1 METNVKKREW
11 VKTVAIIFLAVML
24 VLTFFSNTI
33 MNHSL
38 PEVATAN
45 VTSGTINAK
54 IRGSG
59 TVSANETYDVTIKQT
74 RKVASIKVRAGQEVA
89 AGDVLFTLE
98 AEESDELKQA
108 QAELES
114 MELSYEKSLISAS
127 TEAARENRDVQKLQE
142 TYNDLLAQYHQ
153 YSTMDAKK
161 VEREKTKAEASLKE
175 LQRELSAL
183 QKDLEKLK
191 TDDDYVQAQSD
202 KTTYQTECDTLK
214 KEIDDYTSQIEE
226 LSTGKVIRSAA
237 EIQQDILVKQNEQN
251 SLLKEYAARIAEYE
265 ASYQE
270 FSKIADDRQEIMDA
284 YVQNP
289 SLLIEKLIERGYGT
303 TTVADEGQVQTGTD
317 YEEVKQIAQKMLDA
331 YDKLKDYYTKNAELE
346 NDIASLNT
354 ELKTAQESGSTQEA
368 LSKLQMQ
375 RTKAKQAQELASN
388 MLAKAT
394 RTIESYESEIDVLDQ
409 QIEKMQG
416 EVDSQQEA
424 VDKLTNANTLASQ
437 VKSAKE
443 ALEDKIFEQSL
454 SDGSALDLEAA
465 KKAID
470 EKKAD
475 IEKLTQNADETEVKA
490 KVAGTV
496 SNIAITAGTNANA
509 ETPLMTLNL
518 TDRGYTVKISVTAD
532 QAKKVRVGDS
542 AELVNYWYGGDIQ
555 ATLENI
561 ANDPQ
566 NPGKGR
572 LLVFRLTG
580 DVEPDTNLTL
590 SIGQKSSNYD
600 CIVPNSAIRTDSNGT
615 FVLAITVKSSPLGNR
630 YTATRVDVQELAKD
644 DTNTAVSGLSSGDFV
659 ITTSTKPIEAGTQV
673 RLVDNG

>member
-54 IRGSG
+54 IRGQG

-74 RKVASIKVRAGQEVA
+74 RKVASIKVKAGQEVA

-108 QAELES
+108 QTDLES
-114 MELSYEKSLISAS
+114 MELNYEKSLIAAS
-127 TEAARENRDVQKLQE
+127 TEAARENREVQKLQE

-153 YSTMDAKK
+153 YSNKDASQIAKEKAAADAK
-161 VEREKTKAEASLKE
+161 LKE
-175 LQRELSAL
+175 LQADSKAAQSDYEARVAEKTELESEAA
-183 QKDLEKLK
+183 KLK
-191 TDDDYVQAQSD
+191 TH
-202 KTTYQTECDTLK
+202 
-214 KEIDDYTSQIEE
+214 
-226 LSTGKVIRSAA
+226 
-237 EIQQDILVKQNEQN
+237 
-251 SLLKEYAARIAEYE
+251 
-265 ASYQE
+265 
-270 FSKIADDRQEIMDA
+270 
-284 YVQNP
+284 
-289 SLLIEKLIERGYGT
+289 
-303 TTVADEGQVQTGTD
+303 
-317 YEEVKQIAQKMLDA
+317 
-331 YDKLKDYYTKNAELE
+331 
-346 NDIASLNT
+346 IASLKAVMDKQDEIVAAQNT
-354 ELKTAQESGSTQEA
+354 LYQDQIRYLNDYNRLMELAGQNPQVAMSYARYPEQFANMLTEQDLAGTTGDSKTADP
-368 LSKLQMQ
+368 KLA
-375 RTKAKQAQELASN
+375 RAQEIATAYTTLTKDQSN
-388 MLAKAT
+388 IDSLTAERDNMIYDIDGV
-394 RTIESYESEIDVLDQ
+394 RDYSQVESEYRYAYNEYDAVKRELDSFDNETSRLKKLAEDAAQAVTDQ
-409 QIEKMQG
+409 Q
-416 EVDSQQEA
+416 EV
-424 VDKLTNANTLASQ
+424 VDKLASAGTLADQ
-437 VKSAKE
+437 VKSAKQ

-454 SDGSALDLEAA
+454 SDGSSLDLEAA

-496 SNIAITAGTNANA
+496 SNIAITAGSNANA
-509 ETPLMTLNL
+509 ETPLITLNL
-518 TDRGYTVKISVTAD
+518 TDRGYTVKISVTND
-532 QAKKVRVGDS
+532 QAKKVRVGDN

-561 ANDPQ
+561 TNDPQ

-590 SIGQKSSNYD
+590 SIGQKSANYD
-600 CIVPNSAIRTDSNGT
+600 CIVPNSAVRTDSNGT

-644 DTNTAVSGLSSGDFV
+644 DTNTAVTGLSSGDFV

>member
-54 IRGSG
+54 IRGQG

-74 RKVASIKVRAGQEVA
+74 RKVASIKVKAGQEVA

-108 QAELES
+108 QADLES
-114 MELSYEKSLISAS
+114 MELNYEKSLIAAS
-127 TEAARENRDVQKLQE
+127 TEAARENREVQKLQE

-161 VEREKTKAEASLKE
+161 VELEKTKAEASLKE
-175 LQRELSAL
+175 LQKDLAKAQKELSSLQTDKEYTQAQADVTKYEAEVEQLEANVKAL
-183 QKDLEKLK
+183 EEKYKALENGQSVAEQIQSMERQVKEQSALVAAKSNEVAELKKNKDYAALFTLSDDENNYMVIYVTDRPVLERKLIEILGMTSEEAATEATAMIAAYNAVAVAQNELDGLQAGLASLQQQLAALK
-191 TDDDYVQAQSD
+191 TQQDSYTNKEKVKAELMKAQSD
-202 KTTYQTECDTLK
+202 LQQADGKLGLAERTVKNFEADIK
-214 KEIDDYTSQIEE
+214 KAE
-226 LSTGKVIRSAA
+226 TGVEKIQDQVDA
-237 EIQQDILVKQNEQN
+237 QQDV
-251 SLLKEYAARIAEYE
+251 
-265 ASYQE
+265 
-270 FSKIADDRQEIMDA
+270 
-284 YVQNP
+284 
-289 SLLIEKLIERGYGT
+289 
-303 TTVADEGQVQTGTD
+303 
-317 YEEVKQIAQKMLDA
+317 
-331 YDKLKDYYTKNAELE
+331 
-346 NDIASLNT
+346 
-354 ELKTAQESGSTQEA
+354 
-368 LSKLQMQ
+368 
-375 RTKAKQAQELASN
+375 
-388 MLAKAT
+388 
-394 RTIESYESEIDVLDQ
+394 
-409 QIEKMQG
+409 
-416 EVDSQQEA
+416 

-437 VKSAKE
+437 VKSAKQ

-454 SDGSALDLEAA
+454 SDGSSLDLEAA

-496 SNIAITAGTNANA
+496 SNIAITAGSNANA
-509 ETPLMTLNL
+509 ETPLITLNL
-518 TDRGYTVKISVTAD
+518 TDRGYTVKISVTND
-532 QAKKVRVGDS
+532 QAKKVRVGDN

-561 ANDPQ
+561 TNDPQ

-590 SIGQKSSNYD
+590 SIGQKSANYD
-600 CIVPNSAIRTDSNGT
+600 CIVPNSAVRTDSNGT

-644 DTNTAVSGLSSGDFV
+644 DTNTAVTGLSSGDFV

>member
-54 IRGSG
+54 IRGQG

-74 RKVASIKVRAGQEVA
+74 RKVASIKVKAGQEVA

-108 QAELES
+108 QADLES
-114 MELSYEKSLISAS
+114 MELNYEKSLIAAS
-127 TEAARENRDVQKLQE
+127 TEAARENREVQKLQE

-153 YSTMDAKK
+153 YSNKDASQIAKEKAAADAK
-161 VEREKTKAEASLKE
+161 LKE
-175 LQRELSAL
+175 LQADS
-183 QKDLEKLK
+183 K
-191 TDDDYVQAQSD
+191 TAQSD
-202 KTTYQTECDTLK
+202 
-214 KEIDDYTSQIEE
+214 
-226 LSTGKVIRSAA
+226 
-237 EIQQDILVKQNEQN
+237 
-251 SLLKEYAARIAEYE
+251 YE
-265 ASYQE
+265 ARV
-270 FSKIADDRQEIMDA
+270 A
-284 YVQNP
+284 
-289 SLLIEKLIERGYGT
+289 EKT
-303 TTVADEGQVQTGTD
+303 
-317 YEEVKQIAQKMLDA
+317 
-331 YDKLKDYYTKNAELE
+331 ELE
-346 NDIASLNT
+346 AEASELKTHIASLKAVMDKQDEIVAAQDTLYQDQIRYLNDYNRLMELAGQNPQVAMSYARYPEQFANMLT
-354 ELKTAQESGSTQEA
+354 EQDLAGTTGDSKTADP
-368 LSKLQMQ
+368 KLA
-375 RTKAKQAQELASN
+375 RAQEIATAYTTLTKDQSN
-388 MLAKAT
+388 IDSLTAERDNMIYDIDGV
-394 RTIESYESEIDVLDQ
+394 RDYSQVESEYRYAYNEYDAVKRELDSFDNETSRLKKLAEDAAQAVTDQ
-409 QIEKMQG
+409 Q
-416 EVDSQQEA
+416 EV
-424 VDKLTNANTLASQ
+424 VDKLASAGTLADQ
-437 VKSAKE
+437 VKSAKQ

-454 SDGSALDLEAA
+454 SDGSSLDLEAA

-496 SNIAITAGTNANA
+496 SNIAITAGSNANA
-509 ETPLMTLNL
+509 ETPLITLNL
-518 TDRGYTVKISVTAD
+518 TDRGYTVKISVTND
-532 QAKKVRVGDS
+532 QAKKVRVGDN

-561 ANDPQ
+561 TNDPQ

-590 SIGQKSSNYD
+590 SIGQKSANYD
-600 CIVPNSAIRTDSNGT
+600 CIVPNSAGRTDSNGT

-644 DTNTAVSGLSSGDFV
+644 DTNTAVTGLSSGDFV

>member
-54 IRGSG
+54 IRGQG

-74 RKVASIKVRAGQEVA
+74 RKVASIKVKAGQEVA

-108 QAELES
+108 QADLES
-114 MELSYEKSLISAS
+114 MELNYEKSLIAAS
-127 TEAARENRDVQKLQE
+127 TEAARENREVQKLQE

-153 YSTMDAKK
+153 YSNKDASQIAKEKAAADAK
-161 VEREKTKAEASLKE
+161 LKE
-175 LQRELSAL
+175 LQADSKA
-183 QKDLEKLK
+183 
-191 TDDDYVQAQSD
+191 AQSD
-202 KTTYQTECDTLK
+202 YEARVAEKT
-214 KEIDDYTSQIEE
+214 E
-226 LSTGKVIRSAA
+226 LESEAA
-237 EIQQDILVKQNEQN
+237 E
-251 SLLKEYAARIAEYE
+251 LK
-265 ASYQE
+265 
-270 FSKIADDRQEIMDA
+270 
-284 YVQNP
+284 
-289 SLLIEKLIERGYGT
+289 T
-303 TTVADEGQVQTGTD
+303 H
-317 YEEVKQIAQKMLDA
+317 
-331 YDKLKDYYTKNAELE
+331 
-346 NDIASLNT
+346 IASLKAVMDKQDEIVAAQNT
-354 ELKTAQESGSTQEA
+354 LYQDQIRYLNDYNRLMELAGQNPQVAMSYARYPEQFANMLTEQDLAGTTGDSKTADP
-368 LSKLQMQ
+368 KLA
-375 RTKAKQAQELASN
+375 RAQEIATAYTTLTKDQSN
-388 MLAKAT
+388 IDSLTAERDNMIYDIDGV
-394 RTIESYESEIDVLDQ
+394 RDYSQVESEYRYAYNEYDAVKRELDSFDNETSRLKKLAEDAAQAVTDQ
-409 QIEKMQG
+409 Q
-416 EVDSQQEA
+416 EV
-424 VDKLTNANTLASQ
+424 VDKLASAGTLADQ
-437 VKSAKE
+437 VKSAKQ

-454 SDGSALDLEAA
+454 SDGSSLDLEAA

-496 SNIAITAGTNANA
+496 SNIAITAGSNANA
-509 ETPLMTLNL
+509 ETPLITLNL
-518 TDRGYTVKISVTAD
+518 TDRGYTVKISVTND
-532 QAKKVRVGDS
+532 QAKKVRVGDN

-561 ANDPQ
+561 TNDPQ

-590 SIGQKSSNYD
+590 SIGQKSANYD
-600 CIVPNSAIRTDSNGT
+600 CIVPNSAVRTDSNGT

-644 DTNTAVSGLSSGDFV
+644 DTNTAVTGLSSGDFV

-673 RLVDNG
+673 RLAENG

>member
-54 IRGSG
+54 IRGQG

-74 RKVASIKVRAGQEVA
+74 RKVASIKVKAGQEVA

-108 QAELES
+108 QADLES
-114 MELSYEKSLISAS
+114 MELNYEKSLIAAS
-127 TEAARENRDVQKLQE
+127 TEAARENREVQKLQE

-161 VEREKTKAEASLKE
+161 VELEKTKAEASLKE
-175 LQRELSAL
+175 LQKDLAKAQKELSSLQTDKEYTQAQADMTKYEAEVEQLEANVKELEEKYKAL
-183 QKDLEKLK
+183 ENGQSVAEQIQSMERQVKEQSALVAAKSNEVAELKKNKDYAALFTLSDDENNYMVIYVTDRPVLERKLIEILGMTSEEAATEATAMIAAYNAVAVAQNELDGLQAGLASLQQQLAALK
-191 TDDDYVQAQSD
+191 TQQDSYTNKEKVKAELMKAQSD
-202 KTTYQTECDTLK
+202 LQQADGKLGLAERTVKNFEADIK
-214 KEIDDYTSQIEE
+214 KAE
-226 LSTGKVIRSAA
+226 TGVEKIQDQVDA
-237 EIQQDILVKQNEQN
+237 QQDV
-251 SLLKEYAARIAEYE
+251 
-265 ASYQE
+265 
-270 FSKIADDRQEIMDA
+270 
-284 YVQNP
+284 
-289 SLLIEKLIERGYGT
+289 
-303 TTVADEGQVQTGTD
+303 
-317 YEEVKQIAQKMLDA
+317 
-331 YDKLKDYYTKNAELE
+331 
-346 NDIASLNT
+346 
-354 ELKTAQESGSTQEA
+354 
-368 LSKLQMQ
+368 
-375 RTKAKQAQELASN
+375 
-388 MLAKAT
+388 
-394 RTIESYESEIDVLDQ
+394 
-409 QIEKMQG
+409 
-416 EVDSQQEA
+416 

-437 VKSAKE
+437 VKSAKQ

-454 SDGSALDLEAA
+454 SDGSSLDLEAA

-496 SNIAITAGTNANA
+496 SNIAITAGSNANA
-509 ETPLMTLNL
+509 ETPLITLNL
-518 TDRGYTVKISVTAD
+518 TDRGYTVKISVTND
-532 QAKKVRVGDS
+532 QAKKVRVGDN

-561 ANDPQ
+561 TNDPQ

-590 SIGQKSSNYD
+590 SIGQKSANYD
-600 CIVPNSAIRTDSNGT
+600 CIVPNSAVRTDSNGT

-644 DTNTAVSGLSSGDFV
+644 DTNTAVTGLSSGDFV

>member
-54 IRGSG
+54 IRGQG

-74 RKVASIKVRAGQEVA
+74 RKVASIKVKAGQEVA

-108 QAELES
+108 QTELES
-114 MELSYEKSLISAS
+114 LELNYEKSLIAAS
-127 TEAARENRDVQKLQE
+127 TEAARENREVQKLQE

-161 VEREKTKAEASLKE
+161 VELEKTKAEASLKE
-175 LQRELSAL
+175 LQKDLAKAQKELSSLQTDKEYTQAQADVTKYEAEVEQLKANVKELEEKYKAL
-183 QKDLEKLK
+183 ENGQSVAEQIQSMERQVNEQSALVAAKSNEVAELKKNKDYAALFTLSDDENNYMVIYVTDRPVLERKLIEILGMTSEEAATEATAMIAAYNAVAVAQNELDGLQAGLASLQQQLADLK
-191 TDDDYVQAQSD
+191 TQQDSYTNKEKVKAELMKAQSD
-202 KTTYQTECDTLK
+202 LQQADGKLGLAERTVKNFEADIK
-214 KEIDDYTSQIEE
+214 KAE
-226 LSTGKVIRSAA
+226 TGVEKIQDQVDA
-237 EIQQDILVKQNEQN
+237 QQDV
-251 SLLKEYAARIAEYE
+251 
-265 ASYQE
+265 
-270 FSKIADDRQEIMDA
+270 
-284 YVQNP
+284 
-289 SLLIEKLIERGYGT
+289 
-303 TTVADEGQVQTGTD
+303 
-317 YEEVKQIAQKMLDA
+317 
-331 YDKLKDYYTKNAELE
+331 
-346 NDIASLNT
+346 
-354 ELKTAQESGSTQEA
+354 
-368 LSKLQMQ
+368 
-375 RTKAKQAQELASN
+375 
-388 MLAKAT
+388 
-394 RTIESYESEIDVLDQ
+394 
-409 QIEKMQG
+409 
-416 EVDSQQEA
+416 

-437 VKSAKE
+437 VKSAKQ

-454 SDGSALDLEAA
+454 SDGSSLDLEAA

-496 SNIAITAGTNANA
+496 SNIAITAGSNANA
-509 ETPLMTLNL
+509 ETPLITLNL
-518 TDRGYTVKISVTAD
+518 TDRGYTVKISVTND
-532 QAKKVRVGDS
+532 QAKKVRVGDN

-561 ANDPQ
+561 TNDPQ

-590 SIGQKSSNYD
+590 SIGQKSANYD
-600 CIVPNSAIRTDSNGT
+600 CIVPNSAVRTDSNGT

-644 DTNTAVSGLSSGDFV
+644 DTNTAVTGLSSGDFV

>member
-54 IRGSG
+54 IRGQG

-74 RKVASIKVRAGQEVA
+74 RKVASIKVKAGQEVA

-108 QAELES
+108 QADLES
-114 MELSYEKSLISAS
+114 MELNYEKSLIAAS
-127 TEAARENRDVQKLQE
+127 TEAARENREVQKLQE

-153 YSTMDAKK
+153 YSNKDASQIAKEKAAADAK
-161 VEREKTKAEASLKE
+161 LKE
-175 LQRELSAL
+175 LQADS
-183 QKDLEKLK
+183 K
-191 TDDDYVQAQSD
+191 TAQSD
-202 KTTYQTECDTLK
+202 YEARVAEKTELESEAAEWKTFISALRTIIDKKAEVDAAEAMKKQDEQQYEDDYKYLLNTIAGGNENKAMSYARYPESLANELRNRPDANVDPNSGDGKTDPYLVRAQEIATAYITLRKDTENIKALQLELDRLIDDTDGVRSADNAQSQYEDALYEYERIQRELDSFDRETNELK
-214 KEIDDYTSQIEE
+214 KEAD
-226 LSTGKVIRSAA
+226 AA
-237 EIQQDILVKQNEQN
+237 
-251 SLLKEYAARIAEYE
+251 
-265 ASYQE
+265 
-270 FSKIADDRQEIMDA
+270 
-284 YVQNP
+284 
-289 SLLIEKLIERGYGT
+289 
-303 TTVADEGQVQTGTD
+303 
-317 YEEVKQIAQKMLDA
+317 AQA
-331 YDKLKDYYTKNAELE
+331 VT
-346 NDIASLNT
+346 
-354 ELKTAQESGSTQEA
+354 
-368 LSKLQMQ
+368 
-375 RTKAKQAQELASN
+375 
-388 MLAKAT
+388 
-394 RTIESYESEIDVLDQ
+394 DQ
-409 QIEKMQG
+409 Q
-416 EVDSQQEA
+416 EV
-424 VDKLTNANTLASQ
+424 VDKLASAGTLADQ
-437 VKSAKE
+437 VKSAKQ

-454 SDGSALDLEAA
+454 SDGSSLDLEAA

-496 SNIAITAGTNANA
+496 SNIAITAGSNANA
-509 ETPLMTLNL
+509 ETPLITLNL
-518 TDRGYTVKISVTAD
+518 TDRGYTVKISVTND
-532 QAKKVRVGDS
+532 QAKKVRVGDN

-561 ANDPQ
+561 TNDPQ

-590 SIGQKSSNYD
+590 SIGQKSANYD
-600 CIVPNSAIRTDSNGT
+600 CIVPNSAVRTDSNGT

-644 DTNTAVSGLSSGDFV
+644 DTNTAVTGLSSGDFV

>member
-54 IRGSG
+54 IRGQG

-74 RKVASIKVRAGQEVA
+74 RKVASIKVKAGQEVA

-108 QAELES
+108 QTDLES
-114 MELSYEKSLISAS
+114 MELNYEKSLIAAS
-127 TEAARENRDVQKLQE
+127 TEAARENREVQKLQE

-161 VEREKTKAEASLKE
+161 VELEKTKAEASLKE
-175 LQRELSAL
+175 LQKDLAKAQKELSSLQTDKEYTQAQADMTKYEAEVEQLEANVKELEEKYKAL
-183 QKDLEKLK
+183 ENGQSVAEQIQSMERQVKEQSALVAAKSNEVAELKKNKDYAALFTLSDDENNYMVIYVTDRPVLERKLIEILGMTSEEAATEATAMIAAYNAVAVAQNELDGLQAGLASLQQQLADLK
-191 TDDDYVQAQSD
+191 TQQDSYTNKEKVKAELMKAQSD
-202 KTTYQTECDTLK
+202 LQQADGKLGLAERTVKNFEADIK
-214 KEIDDYTSQIEE
+214 KAE
-226 LSTGKVIRSAA
+226 TGVEKIQDQVDA
-237 EIQQDILVKQNEQN
+237 QQDV
-251 SLLKEYAARIAEYE
+251 
-265 ASYQE
+265 
-270 FSKIADDRQEIMDA
+270 
-284 YVQNP
+284 
-289 SLLIEKLIERGYGT
+289 
-303 TTVADEGQVQTGTD
+303 
-317 YEEVKQIAQKMLDA
+317 
-331 YDKLKDYYTKNAELE
+331 
-346 NDIASLNT
+346 
-354 ELKTAQESGSTQEA
+354 
-368 LSKLQMQ
+368 
-375 RTKAKQAQELASN
+375 
-388 MLAKAT
+388 
-394 RTIESYESEIDVLDQ
+394 
-409 QIEKMQG
+409 
-416 EVDSQQEA
+416 

-437 VKSAKE
+437 VKSAKQ

-454 SDGSALDLEAA
+454 SDGSSLDLEAA

-496 SNIAITAGTNANA
+496 SNIAITAGSNANA
-509 ETPLMTLNL
+509 ETPLITLNL
-518 TDRGYTVKISVTAD
+518 TDRGYTVKISVTND
-532 QAKKVRVGDS
+532 QAKKVRVGDN

-561 ANDPQ
+561 TNDPQ

-590 SIGQKSSNYD
+590 SIGQKSANYD
-600 CIVPNSAIRTDSNGT
+600 CIVPNSAVRTDSNGT

-644 DTNTAVSGLSSGDFV
+644 DTNTAVTGLSSGDFV

>member
-54 IRGSG
+54 IRGQG

-74 RKVASIKVRAGQEVA
+74 RKVASIKVKAGQEVA

-108 QAELES
+108 QTELES
-114 MELSYEKSLISAS
+114 MELNYEKSLIAAS
-127 TEAARENRDVQKLQE
+127 TAAARENREVQKLQE

-153 YSTMDAKK
+153 YSNKDASQIAKEKAAADAK
-161 VEREKTKAEASLKE
+161 LKE
-175 LQRELSAL
+175 LQADS
-183 QKDLEKLK
+183 K
-191 TDDDYVQAQSD
+191 TAQSD
-202 KTTYQTECDTLK
+202 
-214 KEIDDYTSQIEE
+214 
-226 LSTGKVIRSAA
+226 
-237 EIQQDILVKQNEQN
+237 
-251 SLLKEYAARIAEYE
+251 YE
-265 ASYQE
+265 ARV
-270 FSKIADDRQEIMDA
+270 A
-284 YVQNP
+284 
-289 SLLIEKLIERGYGT
+289 EKT
-303 TTVADEGQVQTGTD
+303 
-317 YEEVKQIAQKMLDA
+317 
-331 YDKLKDYYTKNAELE
+331 ELE
-346 NDIASLNT
+346 AEASELKTHIASLKAVMDKQDEIVAAQDTLYQDQIRYLNDYNRLMELAGQNPQVAMSYARYPEQFANMLT
-354 ELKTAQESGSTQEA
+354 EQDLAGTTGDSKTADP
-368 LSKLQMQ
+368 KLA
-375 RTKAKQAQELASN
+375 RAQEIATAYTTLTKDQSN
-388 MLAKAT
+388 IDSLTAERDNMIYDIDGV
-394 RTIESYESEIDVLDQ
+394 RDYSQVESEYRYAYNEYDAVKRELDSFDNETSRLKKLAEDAAQAVTDQ
-409 QIEKMQG
+409 Q
-416 EVDSQQEA
+416 EV
-424 VDKLTNANTLASQ
+424 VDKLASAGTLADQ
-437 VKSAKE
+437 VKSAKQ

-454 SDGSALDLEAA
+454 SDGSSLDLEAA

-496 SNIAITAGTNANA
+496 SNIAITAGSNANA
-509 ETPLMTLNL
+509 ETPLITLNL
-518 TDRGYTVKISVTAD
+518 TDRGYTVKISVTND
-532 QAKKVRVGDS
+532 QAKKVRVGDN

-561 ANDPQ
+561 TNDPQ

-590 SIGQKSSNYD
+590 SIGQKSANYD
-600 CIVPNSAIRTDSNGT
+600 CIVPNSAVRTDSNGT

-644 DTNTAVSGLSSGDFV
+644 DTNTAVTGLSSGDFV

>member
-54 IRGSG
+54 IRGQG

-74 RKVASIKVRAGQEVA
+74 RKVASIKVKAGQEVA

-108 QAELES
+108 QTDLES
-114 MELSYEKSLISAS
+114 MELNYEKSLIAAS
-127 TEAARENRDVQKLQE
+127 TEAARENREVQKLQE

-153 YSTMDAKK
+153 YSNKDASQIAKEKAAADAK
-161 VEREKTKAEASLKE
+161 LKE
-175 LQRELSAL
+175 LQADS
-183 QKDLEKLK
+183 K
-191 TDDDYVQAQSD
+191 TAQSD
-202 KTTYQTECDTLK
+202 YEARVAEKTELESEAAEWKTFISALRTIIDKKAEVDAAEAMKKQDEQQYEDDYKYLLNTIAGGNENKAMSYARYPESLANELRNRPDANVDPNSGEGKTDPYLVRAQEIATAYITLRKDTDNIKALQLELDRLIDDTDGVRSADNAQSQYEDALYEYERIQRELDSFDRETNELK
-214 KEIDDYTSQIEE
+214 KEVD
-226 LSTGKVIRSAA
+226 AA
-237 EIQQDILVKQNEQN
+237 
-251 SLLKEYAARIAEYE
+251 
-265 ASYQE
+265 
-270 FSKIADDRQEIMDA
+270 
-284 YVQNP
+284 
-289 SLLIEKLIERGYGT
+289 
-303 TTVADEGQVQTGTD
+303 
-317 YEEVKQIAQKMLDA
+317 AQA
-331 YDKLKDYYTKNAELE
+331 VT
-346 NDIASLNT
+346 
-354 ELKTAQESGSTQEA
+354 
-368 LSKLQMQ
+368 
-375 RTKAKQAQELASN
+375 
-388 MLAKAT
+388 
-394 RTIESYESEIDVLDQ
+394 DQ
-409 QIEKMQG
+409 Q
-416 EVDSQQEA
+416 EV
-424 VDKLTNANTLASQ
+424 VDKLASAGTLADQ
-437 VKSAKE
+437 VKSAKQ

-454 SDGSALDLEAA
+454 SDGSSLDLEAA

-496 SNIAITAGTNANA
+496 SNIAITAGSNANA
-509 ETPLMTLNL
+509 ETPLITLNL
-518 TDRGYTVKISVTAD
+518 TDRGYTVKISVTND
-532 QAKKVRVGDS
+532 QAKKVRVGDN

-561 ANDPQ
+561 TNDPQ

-590 SIGQKSSNYD
+590 SIGQKSANYD
-600 CIVPNSAIRTDSNGT
+600 CIVPNSAVRTDSNGT

-644 DTNTAVSGLSSGDFV
+644 DTNTAVTGLSSGDFV

>member
-54 IRGSG
+54 IRGQG

-74 RKVASIKVRAGQEVA
+74 RKVASIKVKAGQEVA

-108 QAELES
+108 QTELES
-114 MELSYEKSLISAS
+114 MELNYEKSLIAAS
-127 TEAARENRDVQKLQE
+127 TEAARENREVQKLQE

-161 VEREKTKAEASLKE
+161 VELEKTKAEASLKE
-175 LQRELSAL
+175 LQKDLAKAQKELSSLQTDKEYTQAQADVTKYEAEVEQLEANVKELEEKYKAL
-183 QKDLEKLK
+183 ENGQSVAEQIQSMERQVKEQSALVAAKSNEVAELKKNKDYAALFTLSDDENNYMVIYVTDRPVLERKLIEILGMTSEEAATEATAMIAAYNAVAVAQNELDGLQAGLASLQQQLADLK
-191 TDDDYVQAQSD
+191 TQQDSYTNKEKVKAELMKAQSD
-202 KTTYQTECDTLK
+202 LQQADGKLGLVERTVKNFEADIK
-214 KEIDDYTSQIEE
+214 KAE
-226 LSTGKVIRSAA
+226 TGVEKIQDQVDA
-237 EIQQDILVKQNEQN
+237 QQDV
-251 SLLKEYAARIAEYE
+251 
-265 ASYQE
+265 
-270 FSKIADDRQEIMDA
+270 
-284 YVQNP
+284 
-289 SLLIEKLIERGYGT
+289 
-303 TTVADEGQVQTGTD
+303 
-317 YEEVKQIAQKMLDA
+317 
-331 YDKLKDYYTKNAELE
+331 
-346 NDIASLNT
+346 
-354 ELKTAQESGSTQEA
+354 
-368 LSKLQMQ
+368 
-375 RTKAKQAQELASN
+375 
-388 MLAKAT
+388 
-394 RTIESYESEIDVLDQ
+394 
-409 QIEKMQG
+409 
-416 EVDSQQEA
+416 

-437 VKSAKE
+437 VKSAKQ

-454 SDGSALDLEAA
+454 SDGSSLDLEAA

-496 SNIAITAGTNANA
+496 SNIAITAGSNANA
-509 ETPLMTLNL
+509 ETPLITLNL
-518 TDRGYTVKISVTAD
+518 TDRGYTVKISVTND
-532 QAKKVRVGDS
+532 QAKKVRVGDN

-561 ANDPQ
+561 TNDPQ

-590 SIGQKSSNYD
+590 SIGQKSANYD
-600 CIVPNSAIRTDSNGT
+600 CIVPNSAVRTDSNGT

-644 DTNTAVSGLSSGDFV
+644 DTNTAVTGLSSGDFV

>member
-54 IRGSG
+54 IRGQG

-74 RKVASIKVRAGQEVA
+74 RKVASIKVKAGQEVA

-108 QAELES
+108 QTELES
-114 MELSYEKSLISAS
+114 MELNYEKSLIAAS
-127 TEAARENRDVQKLQE
+127 TEAARENREVQKLQE

-161 VEREKTKAEASLKE
+161 VELEKTKAEASLKE
-175 LQRELSAL
+175 LQKDLAKAQKELSSLQTDKEYTQAQADVTKYEAEVEQLEANVKELEEKYKAL
-183 QKDLEKLK
+183 ENGQSVAEQIQSMERQVKEQSALVAAKSNEVAELKKNKDYAALFTLSDDENNYMVIYVTDRPVLERKLIEILGMTSEEAATEATAMIAAYNAVAVAQNELDGLQAGLASLQQQLADLK
-191 TDDDYVQAQSD
+191 TQQDSYTNKEKVKAELMKAQSD
-202 KTTYQTECDTLK
+202 LQQADGKLGLAERTVKNFEADIK
-214 KEIDDYTSQIEE
+214 KAE
-226 LSTGKVIRSAA
+226 TGVEKIQDQVDA
-237 EIQQDILVKQNEQN
+237 QQDV
-251 SLLKEYAARIAEYE
+251 
-265 ASYQE
+265 
-270 FSKIADDRQEIMDA
+270 
-284 YVQNP
+284 
-289 SLLIEKLIERGYGT
+289 
-303 TTVADEGQVQTGTD
+303 
-317 YEEVKQIAQKMLDA
+317 
-331 YDKLKDYYTKNAELE
+331 
-346 NDIASLNT
+346 
-354 ELKTAQESGSTQEA
+354 
-368 LSKLQMQ
+368 
-375 RTKAKQAQELASN
+375 
-388 MLAKAT
+388 
-394 RTIESYESEIDVLDQ
+394 
-409 QIEKMQG
+409 
-416 EVDSQQEA
+416 

-454 SDGSALDLEAA
+454 SDGSSLDLEAA

-496 SNIAITAGTNANA
+496 SNIAITAGSNANA
-509 ETPLMTLNL
+509 ETPLITLNL
-518 TDRGYTVKISVTAD
+518 TDRGYTVKISVTND
-532 QAKKVRVGDS
+532 QAKKVRVGDN

-561 ANDPQ
+561 TNDPQ

-590 SIGQKSSNYD
+590 SIGQKSANYD
-600 CIVPNSAIRTDSNGT
+600 CIVPNSAVRTDSNGT

-644 DTNTAVSGLSSGDFV
+644 DTNTAVTGLSSGDFV

>member
-54 IRGSG
+54 IRGQG

-74 RKVASIKVRAGQEVA
+74 RKVASIKVKAGQEVA

-108 QAELES
+108 QADLES
-114 MELSYEKSLISAS
+114 MELNYEKSLIAAS
-127 TEAARENRDVQKLQE
+127 TEAARENREVQKLQE

-153 YSTMDAKK
+153 YSNKDASQIAK
-161 VEREKTKAEASLKE
+161 EKAAADAMLKE
-175 LQRELSAL
+175 LQADS
-183 QKDLEKLK
+183 K
-191 TDDDYVQAQSD
+191 TAQSD
-202 KTTYQTECDTLK
+202 
-214 KEIDDYTSQIEE
+214 
-226 LSTGKVIRSAA
+226 
-237 EIQQDILVKQNEQN
+237 
-251 SLLKEYAARIAEYE
+251 YE
-265 ASYQE
+265 ARV
-270 FSKIADDRQEIMDA
+270 A
-284 YVQNP
+284 
-289 SLLIEKLIERGYGT
+289 EKT
-303 TTVADEGQVQTGTD
+303 
-317 YEEVKQIAQKMLDA
+317 
-331 YDKLKDYYTKNAELE
+331 ELE
-346 NDIASLNT
+346 AEASELKTHIASLKAVMDKQDEIVAAQDTLYQDQIRYLNDYNRLMELAGQNPQVAMSYARYPEQFANMLT
-354 ELKTAQESGSTQEA
+354 EQDLAGTTGDSKTADP
-368 LSKLQMQ
+368 KLA
-375 RTKAKQAQELASN
+375 RAQEIATAYTTLTKDQSN
-388 MLAKAT
+388 IDSLTAERDNMIYDIDGV
-394 RTIESYESEIDVLDQ
+394 RDYSQVESEYRYAYNEYDAVKRELDSFDNETSRLKKLAEDAAQAVTDQ
-409 QIEKMQG
+409 Q
-416 EVDSQQEA
+416 EV
-424 VDKLTNANTLASQ
+424 VDKLASAGTLADQ
-437 VKSAKE
+437 VKSAKQ

-454 SDGSALDLEAA
+454 SDGSSLDLEAA

-496 SNIAITAGTNANA
+496 SNIAITAGSNANA
-509 ETPLMTLNL
+509 ETPLITLNL
-518 TDRGYTVKISVTAD
+518 TDRGYTVKISVTND
-532 QAKKVRVGDS
+532 QAKKVRVGDN

-561 ANDPQ
+561 TNDPQ

-590 SIGQKSSNYD
+590 SIGQKSANYD
-600 CIVPNSAIRTDSNGT
+600 CIVPNSAVRTDSNGT

-644 DTNTAVSGLSSGDFV
+644 DTNTAVTGLSSGDFV

>member
-54 IRGSG
+54 IRGQG

-74 RKVASIKVRAGQEVA
+74 RKVASIKVKAGQEVA

-108 QAELES
+108 QTDLES
-114 MELSYEKSLISAS
+114 MELNYEKSLIAAS
-127 TEAARENRDVQKLQE
+127 TEAARENREVQKLQE

-161 VEREKTKAEASLKE
+161 VELEKTKAEASLKE
-175 LQRELSAL
+175 LQKDLAKAQKELSSLQTDKEYTQAQADVTKYEAEVEQLEANVKELEEKYKAL
-183 QKDLEKLK
+183 ENGQSVAEQIQSMERQVKEQSALVAAKSSEVAELKKNKDYAALFTLSDDENNYMVIYVTDRPVLERKLIEILGMTSEEAATEATAMIAAYNAVAVAQNELDGLQAGLASLQQQLADLK
-191 TDDDYVQAQSD
+191 TQQDSYTNKEKVKAELMKAQSD
-202 KTTYQTECDTLK
+202 LQQADGKLGLAERTVKNFEADIK
-214 KEIDDYTSQIEE
+214 KAE
-226 LSTGKVIRSAA
+226 TGVEKIQDQVDA
-237 EIQQDILVKQNEQN
+237 QQDV
-251 SLLKEYAARIAEYE
+251 
-265 ASYQE
+265 
-270 FSKIADDRQEIMDA
+270 
-284 YVQNP
+284 
-289 SLLIEKLIERGYGT
+289 
-303 TTVADEGQVQTGTD
+303 
-317 YEEVKQIAQKMLDA
+317 
-331 YDKLKDYYTKNAELE
+331 
-346 NDIASLNT
+346 
-354 ELKTAQESGSTQEA
+354 
-368 LSKLQMQ
+368 
-375 RTKAKQAQELASN
+375 
-388 MLAKAT
+388 
-394 RTIESYESEIDVLDQ
+394 
-409 QIEKMQG
+409 
-416 EVDSQQEA
+416 

-437 VKSAKE
+437 VKSAKQ

-454 SDGSALDLEAA
+454 SDGSSLDLEAA

-496 SNIAITAGTNANA
+496 SNIAITAGSNANA
-509 ETPLMTLNL
+509 ETPLITLNL
-518 TDRGYTVKISVTAD
+518 TDRGYTVKISVTND
-532 QAKKVRVGDS
+532 QAKKVRVGDN

-561 ANDPQ
+561 TNDPQ

-590 SIGQKSSNYD
+590 SIGQKSANYD
-600 CIVPNSAIRTDSNGT
+600 CIVPNSAVRTDSNGT

-644 DTNTAVSGLSSGDFV
+644 DTNTAVTGLSSGDFV

>member
-54 IRGSG
+54 IRGQG

-74 RKVASIKVRAGQEVA
+74 RKVASIKVKAGQEVA

-108 QAELES
+108 QTDLES
-114 MELSYEKSLISAS
+114 MELNYEKSLIAAS
-127 TEAARENRDVQKLQE
+127 TEAARENREVQKLQE

-153 YSTMDAKK
+153 YSNKDASQIAKEKAAADAK
-161 VEREKTKAEASLKE
+161 LKE
-175 LQRELSAL
+175 LQADS
-183 QKDLEKLK
+183 K
-191 TDDDYVQAQSD
+191 TAQSD
-202 KTTYQTECDTLK
+202 
-214 KEIDDYTSQIEE
+214 
-226 LSTGKVIRSAA
+226 
-237 EIQQDILVKQNEQN
+237 
-251 SLLKEYAARIAEYE
+251 YE
-265 ASYQE
+265 ARV
-270 FSKIADDRQEIMDA
+270 A
-284 YVQNP
+284 
-289 SLLIEKLIERGYGT
+289 EKT
-303 TTVADEGQVQTGTD
+303 
-317 YEEVKQIAQKMLDA
+317 
-331 YDKLKDYYTKNAELE
+331 ELE
-346 NDIASLNT
+346 AEASELKTHIASLKAVMDKQDEIVAAQDTLYQDQIRYLNDYNRLMELAGQNPQVAMSYARYPEQFANMLT
-354 ELKTAQESGSTQEA
+354 EQDLAGTTGDSKTADP
-368 LSKLQMQ
+368 KLARAQQ
-375 RTKAKQAQELASN
+375 IATAYTTLTKDQSDIDSLTAERDN
-388 MLAKAT
+388 MIYDIDGV
-394 RTIESYESEIDVLDQ
+394 RDYSQVESEYRYAYNEYDAVKRELDSFDNETSRLKKLAEDAAQAVTDQ
-409 QIEKMQG
+409 Q
-416 EVDSQQEA
+416 EV
-424 VDKLTNANTLASQ
+424 VDKLASAGTLADQ
-437 VKSAKE
+437 VKSAKQ

-454 SDGSALDLEAA
+454 SDGSSLDLEAA

-496 SNIAITAGTNANA
+496 SNIAITAGSNANA
-509 ETPLMTLNL
+509 ETPLITLNL
-518 TDRGYTVKISVTAD
+518 TDRGYTVKISVTND
-532 QAKKVRVGDS
+532 QAKKVRVGDN

-561 ANDPQ
+561 TNDPQ

-590 SIGQKSSNYD
+590 SIGQKSANYD
-600 CIVPNSAIRTDSNGT
+600 CIVPNSAVRTDSNGT

-644 DTNTAVSGLSSGDFV
+644 DTNTAVTGLSSGDFV

>member
-54 IRGSG
+54 IRGQG

-74 RKVASIKVRAGQEVA
+74 RKVASIKVKAGQEVA

-108 QAELES
+108 QADLES
-114 MELSYEKSLISAS
+114 MELNYEKSLIAAS
-127 TEAARENRDVQKLQE
+127 TEAARENREVQKLQE

-153 YSTMDAKK
+153 YSNKDASQIAKEKAAADAK
-161 VEREKTKAEASLKE
+161 LKE
-175 LQRELSAL
+175 LQADSKA
-183 QKDLEKLK
+183 
-191 TDDDYVQAQSD
+191 AQSD
-202 KTTYQTECDTLK
+202 YEARVAEKT
-214 KEIDDYTSQIEE
+214 E
-226 LSTGKVIRSAA
+226 LESEAA
-237 EIQQDILVKQNEQN
+237 E
-251 SLLKEYAARIAEYE
+251 LK
-265 ASYQE
+265 
-270 FSKIADDRQEIMDA
+270 
-284 YVQNP
+284 
-289 SLLIEKLIERGYGT
+289 T
-303 TTVADEGQVQTGTD
+303 H
-317 YEEVKQIAQKMLDA
+317 
-331 YDKLKDYYTKNAELE
+331 
-346 NDIASLNT
+346 IASLKAVMGKQEEIIAAQNT
-354 ELKTAQESGSTQEA
+354 LYQDQIRYLNDYNRLMELAGQNPQVAMSYARYPEQFANMLTEQDLAGTTGDSKTADP
-368 LSKLQMQ
+368 KLARAQQ
-375 RTKAKQAQELASN
+375 IATAYTTLTKDQSDIDSLTAERDN
-388 MLAKAT
+388 MIYDIDGV
-394 RTIESYESEIDVLDQ
+394 RDYSQVESEYRYAYNEYDAVKRELDSFDSETSRLKKLAEDAAQAVTDQ
-409 QIEKMQG
+409 Q
-416 EVDSQQEA
+416 EV
-424 VDKLTNANTLASQ
+424 VDKLASAGTLADQ
-437 VKSAKE
+437 VKSAKQ

-454 SDGSALDLEAA
+454 SDGSSLDLEAA

-509 ETPLMTLNL
+509 ETPLITLNL
-518 TDRGYTVKISVTAD
+518 TDRGYTVKISVTND
-532 QAKKVRVGDS
+532 QAKKVRVGDN

-561 ANDPQ
+561 TNDPQ

-590 SIGQKSSNYD
+590 SIGQKSANYD
-600 CIVPNSAIRTDSNGT
+600 CIVPNSAVRTDSNGT

-644 DTNTAVSGLSSGDFV
+644 DTNTAVTGLSSGDFV

>member
-54 IRGSG
+54 IRGQG

-74 RKVASIKVRAGQEVA
+74 RKVASIKVKAGQEVA

-108 QAELES
+108 QTDLES
-114 MELSYEKSLISAS
+114 MELNYEKSLIAAS
-127 TEAARENRDVQKLQE
+127 TEAARENREVQKLQE

-153 YSTMDAKK
+153 YSNKDASQIAKEKAAADAK
-161 VEREKTKAEASLKE
+161 LKE
-175 LQRELSAL
+175 LQADS
-183 QKDLEKLK
+183 K
-191 TDDDYVQAQSD
+191 TAQSD
-202 KTTYQTECDTLK
+202 
-214 KEIDDYTSQIEE
+214 
-226 LSTGKVIRSAA
+226 
-237 EIQQDILVKQNEQN
+237 
-251 SLLKEYAARIAEYE
+251 YE
-265 ASYQE
+265 ARV
-270 FSKIADDRQEIMDA
+270 A
-284 YVQNP
+284 
-289 SLLIEKLIERGYGT
+289 EKT
-303 TTVADEGQVQTGTD
+303 
-317 YEEVKQIAQKMLDA
+317 
-331 YDKLKDYYTKNAELE
+331 ELE
-346 NDIASLNT
+346 TEASELKTHIASLKAVMDKQDEIVAAQNT
-354 ELKTAQESGSTQEA
+354 LYQDQIRYLNDYNRLMELAGQNPQVAMSYARYPEQFANMLTEQDLAGTTGDSKTADP
-368 LSKLQMQ
+368 KLA
-375 RTKAKQAQELASN
+375 RAQEIATAYTTLTKDQSDIDSLTAERDN
-388 MLAKAT
+388 MIYDIDGV
-394 RTIESYESEIDVLDQ
+394 RDYSQVESEYRYAYNEYDAVKRELDSFDNETSRLKKLAEDAAQAVTDQ
-409 QIEKMQG
+409 Q
-416 EVDSQQEA
+416 EV
-424 VDKLTNANTLASQ
+424 VDKLASAGTLADQ
-437 VKSAKE
+437 VKSAKQ

-454 SDGSALDLEAA
+454 SDGSSLDLEAA

-496 SNIAITAGTNANA
+496 SNIAITAGSNANA
-509 ETPLMTLNL
+509 ETPLITLNL
-518 TDRGYTVKISVTAD
+518 TDRGYTVKISVTND
-532 QAKKVRVGDS
+532 QAKKVRVGDN

-561 ANDPQ
+561 TNDPQ

-590 SIGQKSSNYD
+590 SIGQKSANYD
-600 CIVPNSAIRTDSNGT
+600 CIVPNSAVRTDSNGT

-644 DTNTAVSGLSSGDFV
+644 DTNTAVTGLSSGDFV

>member
-54 IRGSG
+54 IRGQG

-74 RKVASIKVRAGQEVA
+74 RKVASIKVKAGQEVA

-108 QAELES
+108 QTDLES
-114 MELSYEKSLISAS
+114 MELNYEKSLIAAS
-127 TEAARENRDVQKLQE
+127 TEAARENREVQKLQE

-161 VEREKTKAEASLKE
+161 VELEKTKAEASLKE
-175 LQRELSAL
+175 LQKDLAKAQKELSSLQTDKEYTQAQADMTKYEAEVEQLEANVKELEEKYKAL
-183 QKDLEKLK
+183 ENGQSVAEQIQSMERQVNEQSALVAAKSNEVAELKKNKDYAALFTLSDDENNYMVIYVTDRPVLERKLIEILGMTSEEAATEATAMIAAYNAVAVAQNELDGLQAGLASLQQQLAALK
-191 TDDDYVQAQSD
+191 TQQDSYTNKEKVKAELMKAQSD
-202 KTTYQTECDTLK
+202 LQQADGKLGLAERTVKNFEADIK
-214 KEIDDYTSQIEE
+214 KAE
-226 LSTGKVIRSAA
+226 TGVEKIQDQVDA
-237 EIQQDILVKQNEQN
+237 QQDV
-251 SLLKEYAARIAEYE
+251 
-265 ASYQE
+265 
-270 FSKIADDRQEIMDA
+270 
-284 YVQNP
+284 
-289 SLLIEKLIERGYGT
+289 
-303 TTVADEGQVQTGTD
+303 
-317 YEEVKQIAQKMLDA
+317 
-331 YDKLKDYYTKNAELE
+331 
-346 NDIASLNT
+346 
-354 ELKTAQESGSTQEA
+354 
-368 LSKLQMQ
+368 
-375 RTKAKQAQELASN
+375 
-388 MLAKAT
+388 
-394 RTIESYESEIDVLDQ
+394 
-409 QIEKMQG
+409 
-416 EVDSQQEA
+416 

-437 VKSAKE
+437 VKSAKQ

-454 SDGSALDLEAA
+454 SDGSSLDLEAA

-496 SNIAITAGTNANA
+496 SNIAITAGSNANA
-509 ETPLMTLNL
+509 ETPLITLNL
-518 TDRGYTVKISVTAD
+518 TDRGYTVKISVTND
-532 QAKKVRVGDS
+532 QAKKVRVGDN

-561 ANDPQ
+561 TNDPQ

-590 SIGQKSSNYD
+590 SIGQKSANYD
-600 CIVPNSAIRTDSNGT
+600 CIVPNSAVRTDSNGT

-644 DTNTAVSGLSSGDFV
+644 DTNTAVTGLSSGDFV

>member
-54 IRGSG
+54 IRGQG

-74 RKVASIKVRAGQEVA
+74 RKVASIKVKAGQEVA

-108 QAELES
+108 QTELES
-114 MELSYEKSLISAS
+114 MELNYEKSLIAAS
-127 TEAARENRDVQKLQE
+127 TEAARENREVQKLQE

-153 YSTMDAKK
+153 YSNKDASQIAKEKAAADAK
-161 VEREKTKAEASLKE
+161 LKE
-175 LQRELSAL
+175 LQADS
-183 QKDLEKLK
+183 K
-191 TDDDYVQAQSD
+191 TAQSD
-202 KTTYQTECDTLK
+202 YEARVAEKT
-214 KEIDDYTSQIEE
+214 E
-226 LSTGKVIRSAA
+226 LESEAA
-237 EIQQDILVKQNEQN
+237 E
-251 SLLKEYAARIAEYE
+251 LK
-265 ASYQE
+265 
-270 FSKIADDRQEIMDA
+270 
-284 YVQNP
+284 
-289 SLLIEKLIERGYGT
+289 T
-303 TTVADEGQVQTGTD
+303 H
-317 YEEVKQIAQKMLDA
+317 
-331 YDKLKDYYTKNAELE
+331 
-346 NDIASLNT
+346 IASLKAVMDKQDEIVAAQDTLYQDQIRYLNDYNRLMELAGQNPQVAMSYARYPEQFANMLT
-354 ELKTAQESGSTQEA
+354 EQDLAGTTGDSKTADP
-368 LSKLQMQ
+368 KLA
-375 RTKAKQAQELASN
+375 RAQEIATAYTTLTKDQSN
-388 MLAKAT
+388 IDSLTAERDNMIYDIDGV
-394 RTIESYESEIDVLDQ
+394 RDYSQVESEYRYAYNEYDAVKRELDSFDNETSRLKKLAEDAAQAVTDQ
-409 QIEKMQG
+409 Q
-416 EVDSQQEA
+416 EV
-424 VDKLTNANTLASQ
+424 VDKLASAGTLADQ
-437 VKSAKE
+437 VKSAKQ

-454 SDGSALDLEAA
+454 SDGSSLDLEAA

-496 SNIAITAGTNANA
+496 SNIAITAGSNANA
-509 ETPLMTLNL
+509 ETPLITLNL
-518 TDRGYTVKISVTAD
+518 TDRGYTVKISVTND
-532 QAKKVRVGDS
+532 QAKKVRVGDN

-561 ANDPQ
+561 TNDPQ

-590 SIGQKSSNYD
+590 SIGQKSANYD
-600 CIVPNSAIRTDSNGT
+600 CIVPNSAVRTDSNGT

-644 DTNTAVSGLSSGDFV
+644 DTNTAVTGLSSGDFV

>member
-54 IRGSG
+54 IRGQG

-74 RKVASIKVRAGQEVA
+74 RKVASIKVKAGQEVA

-108 QAELES
+108 QADLES
-114 MELSYEKSLISAS
+114 MELNYEKSLIAAS
-127 TEAARENRDVQKLQE
+127 TEAARENREVQKLQE

-153 YSTMDAKK
+153 YSNKDASQIAKEKAAADAK
-161 VEREKTKAEASLKE
+161 LKE
-175 LQRELSAL
+175 LQADS
-183 QKDLEKLK
+183 K
-191 TDDDYVQAQSD
+191 TAQSD
-202 KTTYQTECDTLK
+202 
-214 KEIDDYTSQIEE
+214 
-226 LSTGKVIRSAA
+226 
-237 EIQQDILVKQNEQN
+237 
-251 SLLKEYAARIAEYE
+251 YE
-265 ASYQE
+265 ARV
-270 FSKIADDRQEIMDA
+270 A
-284 YVQNP
+284 
-289 SLLIEKLIERGYGT
+289 EKT
-303 TTVADEGQVQTGTD
+303 
-317 YEEVKQIAQKMLDA
+317 
-331 YDKLKDYYTKNAELE
+331 ELE
-346 NDIASLNT
+346 AEASELKTHIASLKAVMDKQDEIVAAQDTLYQDQIRYLNDYNRLMELAGQNPQVAMSYARYPEQFANMLT
-354 ELKTAQESGSTQEA
+354 EQDLAGTTGDSKTADP
-368 LSKLQMQ
+368 KLV
-375 RTKAKQAQELASN
+375 RAQEIATAYTTLTKDQSN
-388 MLAKAT
+388 IDSLTAERDNMIYDIDGV
-394 RTIESYESEIDVLDQ
+394 RDYSQVESEYRYAYNEYDAVKRELDSFDNETSRLKKLAEDAAQAVTDQ
-409 QIEKMQG
+409 Q
-416 EVDSQQEA
+416 EV
-424 VDKLTNANTLASQ
+424 VDKLASAGTLADQ
-437 VKSAKE
+437 VKSAKQ

-454 SDGSALDLEAA
+454 SDGSSLDLEAA

-496 SNIAITAGTNANA
+496 SNIAITAGSNANA
-509 ETPLMTLNL
+509 ETPLITLNL
-518 TDRGYTVKISVTAD
+518 TDRGYTVKISVTND
-532 QAKKVRVGDS
+532 QAKKVRVGDN

-561 ANDPQ
+561 TNDPQ

-590 SIGQKSSNYD
+590 SIGQKSANYD
-600 CIVPNSAIRTDSNGT
+600 CIVPNSAVRTDSNGT

-644 DTNTAVSGLSSGDFV
+644 DTNTAVTGLSSGDFV

>member
-45 VTSGTINAK
+45 VTTGTINAK
-54 IRGSG
+54 IRGQG

-74 RKVASIKVRAGQEVA
+74 RKVASIKVKAGQEVA

-108 QAELES
+108 QADLES
-114 MELSYEKSLISAS
+114 MELNYEKSLIAAS
-127 TEAARENRDVQKLQE
+127 TEAARENREVQKLQE

-153 YSTMDAKK
+153 YSNKDASQIAKEKAAADAK
-161 VEREKTKAEASLKE
+161 LKE
-175 LQRELSAL
+175 LQADSKA
-183 QKDLEKLK
+183 
-191 TDDDYVQAQSD
+191 AQSD
-202 KTTYQTECDTLK
+202 
-214 KEIDDYTSQIEE
+214 
-226 LSTGKVIRSAA
+226 
-237 EIQQDILVKQNEQN
+237 
-251 SLLKEYAARIAEYE
+251 YE
-265 ASYQE
+265 ARV
-270 FSKIADDRQEIMDA
+270 A
-284 YVQNP
+284 
-289 SLLIEKLIERGYGT
+289 EKT
-303 TTVADEGQVQTGTD
+303 
-317 YEEVKQIAQKMLDA
+317 
-331 YDKLKDYYTKNAELE
+331 ELE
-346 NDIASLNT
+346 AEASELKTHIASLKAVMDKQDEIVAAQDTLYQDRIRYLNDYNRLMELAGQNPQVAMSYARYPEQFANMLT
-354 ELKTAQESGSTQEA
+354 EQDLAGTTGDSKTADP
-368 LSKLQMQ
+368 KLV
-375 RTKAKQAQELASN
+375 RAQEIATAYTTLTKDQSN
-388 MLAKAT
+388 IDSLTAERDNMIYDIDGV
-394 RTIESYESEIDVLDQ
+394 RDYSQVESEYRYAYNEYDAVKRELDSFDNETSRLKKLAEDAAQAVTDQ
-409 QIEKMQG
+409 Q
-416 EVDSQQEA
+416 EV
-424 VDKLTNANTLASQ
+424 VDKLASAGTLADQ
-437 VKSAKE
+437 VKSAKQ

-454 SDGSALDLEAA
+454 SDGSSLDLEAA

-496 SNIAITAGTNANA
+496 SNIAITAGSNANA
-509 ETPLMTLNL
+509 ETPLITLNL
-518 TDRGYTVKISVTAD
+518 TDRGYTVKISVTND
-532 QAKKVRVGDS
+532 QAKKVRVGDN

-561 ANDPQ
+561 TNDPQ

-590 SIGQKSSNYD
+590 SIGQKSANYD
-600 CIVPNSAIRTDSNGT
+600 CIVPNSAVRTDSNGT

-644 DTNTAVSGLSSGDFV
+644 DTNTAVTGLSSGDFV

>member
-54 IRGSG
+54 IRGQG

-74 RKVASIKVRAGQEVA
+74 RKVASIKVKAGQEVA

-108 QAELES
+108 QTDLES
-114 MELSYEKSLISAS
+114 MELNYEKSLIAAS
-127 TEAARENRDVQKLQE
+127 TEAARENREVQKLQE

-153 YSTMDAKK
+153 YSNKDASQIAKEKAAADAK
-161 VEREKTKAEASLKE
+161 LKE
-175 LQRELSAL
+175 LQADSKA
-183 QKDLEKLK
+183 
-191 TDDDYVQAQSD
+191 AQSD
-202 KTTYQTECDTLK
+202 YEARVAEKT
-214 KEIDDYTSQIEE
+214 E
-226 LSTGKVIRSAA
+226 LESEAA
-237 EIQQDILVKQNEQN
+237 E
-251 SLLKEYAARIAEYE
+251 LK
-265 ASYQE
+265 
-270 FSKIADDRQEIMDA
+270 
-284 YVQNP
+284 
-289 SLLIEKLIERGYGT
+289 T
-303 TTVADEGQVQTGTD
+303 H
-317 YEEVKQIAQKMLDA
+317 
-331 YDKLKDYYTKNAELE
+331 
-346 NDIASLNT
+346 IASLKAVMGKQEEIIAAQNT
-354 ELKTAQESGSTQEA
+354 LYQDQIRYLNDYNRLMELAGQNPQVAMSYARYPEQFANMLTEQDLAGTTGDSKTADP
-368 LSKLQMQ
+368 KLARAQQ
-375 RTKAKQAQELASN
+375 IATAYTTLTKDQSDIDSLTAERDN
-388 MLAKAT
+388 MIYDIDGV
-394 RTIESYESEIDVLDQ
+394 RDYSQVESEYRYAYNEYDAVKRELDSFDSETSRLKKLAEDAAQAVTDQ
-409 QIEKMQG
+409 Q
-416 EVDSQQEA
+416 EV
-424 VDKLTNANTLASQ
+424 VDKLASAGTLADQ
-437 VKSAKE
+437 VKSAKQ

-454 SDGSALDLEAA
+454 SDGSSLDLEAA

-509 ETPLMTLNL
+509 ETPLITLNL
-518 TDRGYTVKISVTAD
+518 TDRGYTVKISVTND
-532 QAKKVRVGDS
+532 QAKKVRVGDN

-561 ANDPQ
+561 TNDPQ

-590 SIGQKSSNYD
+590 SIGQKSANYD
-600 CIVPNSAIRTDSNGT
+600 CIVPNSAVRTDSNGT

-644 DTNTAVSGLSSGDFV
+644 DTNTAVTGLSSGDFV

>member
-54 IRGSG
+54 IRGQG

-74 RKVASIKVRAGQEVA
+74 RKVASIKVKAGQEVA

-108 QAELES
+108 QTDLES
-114 MELSYEKSLISAS
+114 MELNYEKSLIAAS
-127 TEAARENRDVQKLQE
+127 TEAARENREVQKLQE

-161 VEREKTKAEASLKE
+161 VELEKTKAEASLKE
-175 LQRELSAL
+175 LQKDLAKAQKELSSLQTDKEYTQAQADVTKYEAEVEQLEANVKELEEKYKALENGQSVAEQIQSMERQVKEQSALVAAKSSEVAELKKNKDYAALFTLSDDENNYMVIYVTDRPVLERKLIEILGMTSEEAATEATAMIAAYNAVAVAQNELDGLQAGLASL
-183 QKDLEKLK
+183 QKQLADLK
-191 TDDDYVQAQSD
+191 TQQDAYTNKEKVKAELMKAQSD
-202 KTTYQTECDTLK
+202 LQQADGKLGLAERTVKNFEADIK
-214 KEIDDYTSQIEE
+214 KAE
-226 LSTGKVIRSAA
+226 TGVEKIQDQVDA
-237 EIQQDILVKQNEQN
+237 QQDV
-251 SLLKEYAARIAEYE
+251 
-265 ASYQE
+265 
-270 FSKIADDRQEIMDA
+270 
-284 YVQNP
+284 
-289 SLLIEKLIERGYGT
+289 
-303 TTVADEGQVQTGTD
+303 
-317 YEEVKQIAQKMLDA
+317 
-331 YDKLKDYYTKNAELE
+331 
-346 NDIASLNT
+346 
-354 ELKTAQESGSTQEA
+354 
-368 LSKLQMQ
+368 
-375 RTKAKQAQELASN
+375 
-388 MLAKAT
+388 
-394 RTIESYESEIDVLDQ
+394 
-409 QIEKMQG
+409 
-416 EVDSQQEA
+416 

-437 VKSAKE
+437 VKSAKQ

-454 SDGSALDLEAA
+454 SDGSSLDLEAA

-496 SNIAITAGTNANA
+496 SNIAITAGSNANA
-509 ETPLMTLNL
+509 ETPLITLNL
-518 TDRGYTVKISVTAD
+518 TDRGYTVKISVTND
-532 QAKKVRVGDS
+532 QAKKVRVGDN

-561 ANDPQ
+561 TNDPQ

-590 SIGQKSSNYD
+590 SIGQKSANYD
-600 CIVPNSAIRTDSNGT
+600 CIVPNSAVRTDSNGT

-644 DTNTAVSGLSSGDFV
+644 DTNTAVTGLSSGDFV